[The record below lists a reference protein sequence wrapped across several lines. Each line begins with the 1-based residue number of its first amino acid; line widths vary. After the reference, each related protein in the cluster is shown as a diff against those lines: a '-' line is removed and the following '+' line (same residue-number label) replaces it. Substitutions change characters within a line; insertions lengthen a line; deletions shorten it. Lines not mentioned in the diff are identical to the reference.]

1 MLDFNFPQLLKMLF
15 VVFVV
20 ITQKASL
27 LAHKTP
33 LPPENG
39 APSQRCR

>member
-1 MLDFNFPQLLKMLF
+1 MVDFNFPLLLQMLF
-15 VVFVV
+15 VVFIVV
-20 ITQKASL
+20 TQKVSL